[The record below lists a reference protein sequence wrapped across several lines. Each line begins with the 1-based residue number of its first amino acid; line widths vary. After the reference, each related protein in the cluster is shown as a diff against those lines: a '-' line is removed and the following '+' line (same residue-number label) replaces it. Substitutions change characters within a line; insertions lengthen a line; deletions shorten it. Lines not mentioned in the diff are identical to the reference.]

1 MAMKEYNLNKAGEN
15 VRVLLDKIDDLQ
27 EATTTKAGT
36 MSADD
41 KRRLDQVGEPLTIL
55 EIDELLNF

>member
-1 MAMKEYNLNKAGEN
+1 MAVKEWNLNRAGNE
-15 VRVLLDKIDDLQ
+15 VRELLNKIDGLQ

-41 KRRLDQVGEPLTIL
+41 KRRLDQVGEPLSIL

>member
-1 MAMKEYNLNKAGEN
+1 MKEYNLNKAGEN